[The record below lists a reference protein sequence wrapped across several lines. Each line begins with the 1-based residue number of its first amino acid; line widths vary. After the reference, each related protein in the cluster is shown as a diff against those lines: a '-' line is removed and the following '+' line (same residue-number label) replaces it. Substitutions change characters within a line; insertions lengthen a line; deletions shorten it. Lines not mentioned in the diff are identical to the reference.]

1 MNKTKVAVIRCD
13 TYDEDQVL
21 RAIKRGFDLLGGIS
35 VFAKPGE
42 RIVMKPNILIGTDPD
57 KGVTTH
63 PAVFRAVGK
72 LLKEAGASVY
82 YGDSPGFGKSEPNL
96 RRSGLKHV
104 GDELGFILADFD
116 SGRPVS
122 HKDTLLVKKFVIAN
136 GVLDSD
142 GLVSLPKL
150 KTHGLVRFTGAVKNQ
165 FGCVPG
171 LLKSQYHVKLPDPY
185 DFATM
190 LVDLNTLIKPRL
202 YVMDGVM
209 AMEGNGPRSG
219 KLKQLSVLL
228 LSIDPIALDATACRI
243 IDLNPEI
250 VPTSKPGEKAGLGT
264 YHIESIEIVGEA
276 IESFLTPNFEVN
288 RMPPVSSSG
297 SRFRIFIKNRIT
309 QKPVIDKSKCT
320 LCGICIR
327 MCPVEPKAVNW
338 YKGDQAKPPK
348 YDYGRCIR
356 CYCCQETC
364 PEGAILIDSPLLG
377 KLFPSNGHTH
387 LDVCR
392 QQK

>member
-1 MNKTKVAVIRCD
+1 MSKARVVIIRCD
-13 TYDEDQVL
+13 TYADDQVL
-21 RAIKRGFDLLGGIS
+21 SAIQKGFDMLGGVS

-72 LLKEAGASVY
+72 LLRDAGASVS
-82 YGDSPGFGKSEPNL
+82 YGDSPCFGKSEPNL
-96 RRSGLKHV
+96 RKSGIKEV
-104 GDELGFILADFD
+104 GDELGFTVADFD
-116 SGRPVS
+116 SGRTVS
-122 HKDTLLVKKFVIAN
+122 HKDALLMKKFVVAN

-202 YVMDGVM
+202 YIMDGIV

-219 KLKQLSVLL
+219 KLKRLNVLL
-228 LSIDPIALDATACRI
+228 LSSDPIALDATACRI
-243 IDLNPEI
+243 ACLEPEI

-264 YHIESIEIVGEA
+264 YHTENIELMGEA
-276 IESFLTPNFEVN
+276 LESFVDTSFEINRTPP
-288 RMPPVSSSG
+288 MPGSG
-297 SRFRIFIKNRIT
+297 GRFRVFLKNRIT
-309 QKPVIDKSKCT
+309 QRPVIDKAKCT
-320 LCGICIR
+320 CCGTCIT
-327 MCPVEPKAVNW
+327 MCSVQPKAVDW
-338 YKGDQAKPPK
+338 HKGNESRPPR
-348 YDYGRCIR
+348 YDYDLCIR

-364 PEGAILIDSPLLG
+364 PEGAIYLSSPLLARIYSG
-377 KLFPSNGHTH
+377 I
-387 LDVCR
+387 
-392 QQK
+392 